1 MGGEGYPVTE
11 DSLERIASTIDG
23 RGDLIN
29 DDTAIIGGYGD

>member
-29 DDTAIIGGYGD
+29 DDTVSASGFGD